1 MDPRRSWL
9 RANRGSFAKISYC
22 SIDNLRYLDYGS
34 VIGVPSTPAGAGGM
48 PSDGPQDDE
57 IGPKKSATATRP
69 RSGDK
74 ANSRRRGSAAGL
86 AAILESALDEPAV
99 AEDGSGRRPSKREM
113 VIRRLVEKSAGAD
126 LAATKLLLDLLGKAE
141 LEARTAAPGDA
152 EPAFS
157 QDALDR
163 VKERLARLAAAA
175 AAAQPPDPTAPPDG
189 SGEAAGEAIEAE
201 ERKAP

>member
-1 MDPRRSWL
+1 
-9 RANRGSFAKISYC
+9 
-22 SIDNLRYLDYGS
+22 
-34 VIGVPSTPAGAGGM
+34 M

-57 IGPKKSATATRP
+57 IGRKKRPATRP
-69 RSGDK
+69 RKKGP
-74 ANSRRRGSAAGL
+74 AQPRIGGRAARL
-86 AAILESALDEPAV
+86 SAILESALDEPAV
-99 AEDGSGRRPSKREM
+99 AEGGGGRRPSKREM

-126 LAATKLLLDLLGKAE
+126 LAATKLLFDLLGRAD
-141 LEARTAAPGDA
+141 LEARAAVPGDA

-175 AAAQPPDPTAPPDG
+175 AATQPPPDPTVPPDG

-201 ERKAP
+201 ERKAR